1 MILETVASFA
11 SIIGL
16 SMQLVDKYKDKYPEE
31 VSEAMSALKAMSVTG
46 QTWKEVHT
54 KYHAIERN
62 INTVLSPLEEI
73 SNGARRTLPANQVNA
88 HLLRQSFYD
97 ANWQN
102 YIESH
107 EAEIKP
113 FIDTLNHAASKAAKS
128 GDQVLSDLRDKGAFQ
143 IAEKIS
149 VLVINQ
155 AKIVELHREFV
166 SFLRNVKSELS
177 NETWGEQQVEL
188 VLQNRELL
196 RTRLPMIIGNT
207 DRALM
212 AILDLYNEIISE
224 V

>member
-1 MILETVASFA
+1 MILETIASFA

-16 SMQLVDKYKDKYPEE
+16 SMQLVDKYKEKYPEE
-31 VSEAMSALKAMSVTG
+31 VSEALSALKAMSVTG

-62 INTVLSPLEEI
+62 INTVLSPIEEI
-73 SNGARRTLPANQVNA
+73 SDGVRKTRPTIEVNA
-88 HLLRQSFYD
+88 FILRQSFFD

-107 EAEIKP
+107 EDEIKP
-113 FIDTLNHAASKAAKS
+113 FIDTLSHAANKAAQS
-128 GDQVLSDLRDKGAFQ
+128 GDQVLLDLREKGAFK

-155 AKIVELHREFV
+155 QKIVELHQEFIG
-166 SFLRNVKSELS
+166 FLRNIKSELK
-177 NETWGEQQVEL
+177 NDRWGIQQVEL
-188 VLQNRELL
+188 VVQNRELL

-212 AILDLYNEIISE
+212 VILDLYNEIINE

>member
-1 MILETVASFA
+1 MILETVSSFA

-31 VSEAMSALKAMSVTG
+31 VSDAMSALKAISVTG

-62 INTVLSPLEEI
+62 ISTILSPIEEI
-73 SNGARRTLPANQVNA
+73 SNGARKTLPKDQVNPY
-88 HLLRQSFYD
+88 LLRQAFFD

-113 FIDTLNHAASKAAKS
+113 FIDTLSHAANKASQS
-128 GDQVLSDLRDKGAFQ
+128 GDQVLSELREKGAFKVS
-143 IAEKIS
+143 EKIS

-155 AKIVELHREFV
+155 EKIVELHREFV
-166 SFLRNVKSELS
+166 GFLKVIKYELK
-177 NETWGEQQVEL
+177 NETWGGQQVEI

-196 RTRLPMIIGNT
+196 RTRLPMVVGNT

-212 AILDLYNEIISE
+212 AILDLYNEIINE

>member
-16 SMQLVDKYKDKYPEE
+16 SMQLVDRYKDQYPIE
-31 VSEAMSALKAMSVTG
+31 VSGAMSALKAMSVTG

-62 INTVLSPLEEI
+62 INTVLSPIEEI
-73 SNGARRTLPANQVNA
+73 SNGVRRTLPKNEVNF
-88 HLLRQSFYD
+88 HLLRQSFFD

-113 FIDTLNHAASKAAKS
+113 FIDTLNHAANKSSQS
-128 GDQVLSDLRDKGAFQ
+128 GDQVLSDLRDKGAFK

-155 AKIVELHREFV
+155 AKIVELHREFIG
-166 SFLRNVKSELS
+166 FLRNIKSELN
-177 NETWGEQQVEL
+177 NETWGERQAEL

-196 RTRLPMIIGNT
+196 RTRLPMIVGNT

-224 V
+224 I

>member
-16 SMQLVDKYKDKYPEE
+16 SMQLVDKYPED
-31 VSEAMSALKAMSVTG
+31 VNEAMSALKAMSVTG

-54 KYHAIERN
+54 RYHAIERN
-62 INTVLSPLEEI
+62 INTVLSPIEEI
-73 SNGARRTLPANQVNA
+73 SNGVRRTLPTNQVNA
-88 HLLRQSFYD
+88 HLLRQSFFD

-113 FIDTLNHAASKAAKS
+113 FIDTLNHAANKAAQS
-128 GDQVLSDLRDKGAFQ
+128 SEQVLSDLRDKGALK

-155 AKIVELHREFV
+155 EKIVELHREFV
-166 SFLRNVKSELS
+166 GFLRNIKNELS
-177 NETWGEQQVEL
+177 NETWGEQQIEL

>member
-16 SMQLVDKYKDKYPEE
+16 SMQIVDKYKDKYPDD
-31 VSEAMSALKAMSVTG
+31 VNEALAALKALSVTG
-46 QTWKEVHT
+46 QTWKEIHT

-62 INTVLSPLEEI
+62 VSIVISPLEEI
-73 SNGARRTLPANQVNA
+73 NNGSRRILPKEQINA
-88 HLLRQSFYD
+88 YALRQSFQD

-107 EAEIKP
+107 ETEVKP
-113 FIDTLNHAASKAAKS
+113 FIDTLKHASNKAEKS
-128 GDQVLSDLRDKGAFQ
+128 SDEVLMKLREQGDFN

-149 VLVINQ
+149 VIVINQ
-155 AKIVELHREFV
+155 AKIVELHNEFV
-166 SFLRNVKSELS
+166 TFLRNLKLELK
-177 NETWGEQQVEL
+177 NENWNQQQVEL

-212 AILDLYNEIISE
+212 AILDLYNEIINE